1 MTSIGEHPVCA
12 AMRKDG
18 QRCTAR
24 ALPGGRYCFAHD
36 PARQEA
42 LRVSRAEGG
51 KGKAAAARAEKL
63 VPAILRPVL
72 DTLLDAVG
80 EVKAGTITTQQA
92 GALSS
97 LAGAIVKVYQVG
109 ALEERIGAL
118 EAAQEAQAGQTGR
131 RAG

>member
-12 AMRKDG
+12 ATRKDG
-18 QRCTAR
+18 RPCTAR
-24 ALPGGRYCFAHD
+24 ALPGGDYCFAHD
-36 PARQEA
+36 PARQGA
-42 LRVSRAEGG
+42 LRASRERGG
-51 KGKAAAARAEKL
+51 RSKAAAARAEKL

-72 DTLLDAVG
+72 DTLLGAVD
-80 EVKAGTITTQQA
+80 EVKTGAITTQQA

-109 ALEERIGAL
+109 TLEERIAAL
-118 EAAQEAQAGQTGR
+118 EAAQETQAGQGTR